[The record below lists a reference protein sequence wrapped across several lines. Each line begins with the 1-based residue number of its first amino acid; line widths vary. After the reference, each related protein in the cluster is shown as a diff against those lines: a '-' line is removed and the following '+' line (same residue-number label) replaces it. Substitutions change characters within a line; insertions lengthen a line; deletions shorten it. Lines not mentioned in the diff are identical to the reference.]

1 MKIPIPFFDAWNGC
15 GSRSVTVKESFSL
28 SRLRRFVLAPVCSG
42 VFIFLLLQTGWA
54 ADRVVHTA
62 PLNRDPAVRA
72 AYDRF
77 YILDYAG
84 ALDGFR
90 KVAADHPGDPIA
102 TDYVI
107 DATLF
112 AELYRLD
119 LLDTTLYAHDGF
131 LNNRHPVTENKQL
144 TAQLFDLID
153 KAVDESDER
162 LKKDPKDVNAL
173 YARGWARSMKATY
186 IGLVQHGF
194 VSALHLALQSRSDD
208 EKVLGIDPDYVDAD
222 LVVGVHQYVAGC
234 LPLAFKMVAGLV
246 GESGNKQKGLALL
259 REAGQYGVITSV
271 EARTA
276 LMLFLRREAKYPEA
290 AQVAK
295 SLKDQYPRDFLF
307 WLEEANLMKDSGDA
321 RAAINRYRQTLE
333 QAKKP
338 GYFPNAHLEL
348 AWYGLGDTLRGQHQT
363 ADSAYAFSQVASQP
377 GVNLDLKRRAELAAG
392 EQYDMLQQRDRATAE
407 YQAVLRDGAD
417 SPQAPEAQKFLRTPF
432 RGQ

>member
-1 MKIPIPFFDAWNGC
+1 MFVTATECSLKRAGRTAWWMTASLFVAGC
-15 GSRSVTVKESFSL
+15 IAGAQGAT
-28 SRLRRFVLAPVCSG
+28 P
-42 VFIFLLLQTGWA
+42 
-54 ADRVVHTA
+54 RVVHTD

-84 ALDGFR
+84 ALDRFN
-90 KVAADHPGDPIA
+90 KIAAAHPGNPIA
-102 TDYVI
+102 TDYVL
-107 DATLF
+107 DTTLF

-131 LNNRHPVTENKQL
+131 LNNRHPVEENKQV
-144 TAQLFDLID
+144 TAQIFAMTD
-153 KAVDESDER
+153 KAVAEADEE
-162 LKKDPKDVNAL
+162 LKKDSKDVDAL
-173 YARGWARSMKATY
+173 YARGWARSMKAIY

-194 VSALHLALQSRSDD
+194 ISGLHLALQSRSDD
-208 EKVLGIDPDYVDAD
+208 EKVLSLDPDYVDAN

-234 LPLAFKMVAGLV
+234 LPLAFKMVAGLM
-246 GESGNKQKGLALL
+246 GEGGSKQKGLADL

-276 LMLFLRREAKYPEA
+276 LMLFLRREARYPEA

-295 SLKDQYPRDFLF
+295 SLKDEYPRNFLF

-321 RAAINRYRQTLE
+321 TQAIARYRATLE

-338 GYFPNAHLEL
+338 DFFPNAHLEL

-363 ADSAYAFSQVASQP
+363 AQSAAAFAQVALQP
-377 GVNLDLKRRAELAAG
+377 GVNIDLKRRAELAAG
-392 EQYDMLQQRDRATAE
+392 EQYDILNQRDRATAE
-407 YQAVLRDGAD
+407 YQAVLRDGSD
-417 SPQAPEAQKFLRTPF
+417 SPQAPEAEKFLRTPF
-432 RGQ
+432 RSQ

>member
-1 MKIPIPFFDAWNGC
+1 M
-15 GSRSVTVKESFSL
+15 
-28 SRLRRFVLAPVCSG
+28 
-42 VFIFLLLQTGWA
+42 LLLLIISVAGMRGSA
-54 ADRVVHTA
+54 ESPRVVHTD

-77 YILDYAG
+77 YILDYSG
-84 ALDGFR
+84 ALERFQ
-90 KVAADHPGDPIA
+90 KIAAAHPGNPIA
-102 TDYVI
+102 TDYI
-107 DATLF
+107 LDATLF

-131 LNNRHPVTENKQL
+131 LSNRHPVEENKQV
-144 TAQLFDLID
+144 TTQIFDLAD
-153 KAVDESDER
+153 KAIGEAEDE
-162 LKKDPKDVNAL
+162 LKQNPKDVNAL
-173 YARGWARSMKATY
+173 YARSWAKSMRATY

-194 VSALHLALQSRSDD
+194 VSALRLALQSRGDD
-208 EKVLGIDPDYVDAD
+208 EKVLNLDPDYVDAN

-234 LPLAFKMVAGLV
+234 LPLAFKLMAGLV
-246 GESGNKQKGLALL
+246 GEGGNKQKGLAML

-295 SLKDQYPRDFLF
+295 SLKDEYPRDFLF
-307 WLEEANLMKDSGDA
+307 WLEQANLMKDSGDA
-321 RAAINRYRQTLE
+321 NQAIARYRATLE

-363 ADSAYAFSQVASQP
+363 ADAAAAFSQVALQP
-377 GVNLDLKRRAELAAG
+377 GVNVDLKRRAELAAG
-392 EQYDMLQQRDRATAE
+392 EQYDILNQRDRATAE
-407 YQAVLRDGAD
+407 YQAVLRDGSD

-432 RGQ
+432 RMTP